1 MKHFLKPLAGPIAFA
16 LAILVFGTPSAP
28 GAALIPGLG
37 GDAHAYFGSVCG
49 RAYAY
54 QGSGAARACLASPF
68 RSINWHRTR
77 CNVYSGMMGVGGLL
91 GAGGAASSLLFGVGA
106 PVVMAGAIINGI
118 GTGASWLSGC

>member
-16 LAILVFGTPSAP
+16 LAVLVFGTPSAP

-77 CNVYSGMMGVGGLL
+77 CNVYGGMVGVGGFLVAGGYLASLFGPGLPIATGGGILGGL
-91 GAGGAASSLLFGVGA
+91 GA
-106 PVVMAGAIINGI
+106 
-118 GTGASWLSGC
+118 GASWLEGC